1 MESKTEEK
9 KHGKSPKI
17 SKENDKLAD
26 LTETLQR
33 LQADFENY
41 KKRAEKEQG
50 EAAKL
55 LACQFIAKLLPV
67 LDTFE
72 IALKNSQDKE
82 KFVEGIKLVYAQFHS
97 LLEAEG
103 LRLIP
108 TVGCKFDPCVHE
120 VMLREHQD
128 KEDGLILEEFQKGYL
143 VGNRVIRTSK
153 VKVNVRSKP
162 LPVEP
167 ASSSPIN
174 VEKTKEQEVKS
185 S

>member
-1 MESKTEEK
+1 MENKIEEK
-9 KHGKSPKI
+9 KSSKSHK
-17 SKENDKLAD
+17 SVKENDRLAD

-41 KKRAEKEQG
+41 KKRAEKERG
-50 EAAKL
+50 ELAKI

-72 IALKNSQDKE
+72 IALKHSQDKE

-103 LRLIP
+103 LKPIP
-108 TVGCKFDPCVHE
+108 AVGCRFDPCIHE
-120 VMLREHQD
+120 VMLQEHQD

-143 VGNRVIRTSK
+143 VGDRVVRTSK
-153 VKVNVRSKP
+153 VKVNVREKTSP
-162 LPVEP
+162 AEP
-167 ASSSPIN
+167 ADKN
-174 VEKTKEQEVKS
+174 HEVKENEKI
-185 S
+185 

>member
-1 MESKTEEK
+1 MENKIEEK
-9 KHGKSPKI
+9 KSNKSPKAV
-17 SKENDKLAD
+17 KENDRLAD

-41 KKRAEKEQG
+41 KKRAEKERG
-50 EAAKL
+50 ELAKL
-55 LACQFIAKLLPV
+55 LACQFIAKLLPI

-82 KFVEGIKLVYAQFHS
+82 KFIEGIKLVYAQFHS

-103 LRLIP
+103 LKPIP
-108 TVGCKFDPCVHE
+108 AVGCRFDPCIHE

-143 VGNRVIRTSK
+143 VGDRVVRTSK
-153 VKVNVRSKP
+153 VKVNIRQ
-162 LPVEP
+162 EY
-167 ASSSPIN
+167 SPI
-174 VEKTKEQEVKS
+174 ESTSAKKEDAKEREVQAK
-185 S
+185 